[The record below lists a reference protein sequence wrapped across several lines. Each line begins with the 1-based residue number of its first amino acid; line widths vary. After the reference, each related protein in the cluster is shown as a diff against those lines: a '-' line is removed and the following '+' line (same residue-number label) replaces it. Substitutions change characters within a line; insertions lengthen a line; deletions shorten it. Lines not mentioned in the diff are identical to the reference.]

1 MAVSSKS
8 TKTTK
13 NAHTGSSRADNHL
26 DLDELLVGSN
36 RVPPRNLDAEK
47 ALLGSLLL
55 DKDAIVKISDSLS
68 AEQFYDGKHGIIYDA
83 IIKLFQEN
91 TPADLVTISNLL
103 KANDHLDR
111 VGGSGYIADLVN
123 AVPTAS
129 NVEHYAGI
137 IKENY
142 IRRSLISTSAV
153 MSDMSFDQALPVSDI
168 LNNAEREIFNITQ
181 GNMKRNFTSIQST
194 LAENFDR
201 LEDLHQNKGKL
212 KGIPTGFRDIDAK
225 LAGLQDSALIILA
238 ARPSVGKTSL
248 ALNICQYVAVH
259 EKLPVGF
266 FSLESSKEELVDRL
280 LSSQSNI
287 DAWKITT
294 GNLNDKDWESLTD
307 AMGELAEAPL
317 YIDDTPAMSIMDMRT
332 KARRLQMEHGC
343 RLIVVDYLQLAKSRN
358 LENRVNEISEV
369 SQGLKNIA
377 RELRCPVIALSQ
389 LSRNVEQ
396 RGTPDKAAAP
406 QLSDLRDSGS
416 IEQDADVVMFLW
428 REDNSLASRSASD
441 TIPVKLSVAKH
452 RTGSIGEI
460 DLIFKGARTRYY
472 GVEKKRDTSEA

>member
-1 MAVSSKS
+1 MP
-8 TKTTK
+8 TKTT
-13 NAHTGSSRADNHL
+13 TRATRKADHQAAKVDFEQL
-26 DLDELLVGSN
+26 MQDSTD
-36 RVPPRNLDAEK
+36 RIPPRNLEAER

-55 DKDAIVKISDSLS
+55 DKDALIKISDYLT
-68 AEQFYDGKHGIIYDA
+68 AEQFYDGRHQTIYAA
-83 IIKLFQEN
+83 ILILYQSN
-91 TPADLVTISNLL
+91 TPADLVTLSNQLSSTNQL
-103 KANDHLDR
+103 EK

-123 AVPTAS
+123 SVPTAA

-137 IKENY
+137 IRENY

-153 MSDMSFDQALPVSDI
+153 LTDLSFDQAQPVNEI

-181 GNMKRNFTSIQST
+181 GHLKKNFSSIQQT

-201 LEDLHQNKGKL
+201 LEELHKNKGKIR
-212 KGIPTGFRDIDAK
+212 GVPSGFRDIDAK
-225 LAGLQDSALIILA
+225 LAGFQDSNLVILA

-280 LSSQSNI
+280 LASQSNI
-287 DAWKITT
+287 DSWKITT
-294 GNLNDKDWESLTD
+294 GNLNDRDWEALTD

-317 YIDDTPAMSIMDMRT
+317 YIDDTPAMSIMEMRT

-343 RLIVVDYLQLAKSRN
+343 RLLVVDYLQLAKARN
-358 LENRVNEISEV
+358 LENRVQEITEV
-369 SQGLKNIA
+369 SQGLKAIA
-377 RELRCPVIALSQ
+377 RELNCPVIALSQ

-396 RGTPDKAAAP
+396 RGTQDKAAAP

-428 REDNSLASRSASD
+428 REDNTLAARGASD
-441 TIPVKLSVAKH
+441 TFPVKLSIAKH
-452 RTGSIGEI
+452 RNGAIGEV

-472 GVEKKRDTSEA
+472 GTEKKRID